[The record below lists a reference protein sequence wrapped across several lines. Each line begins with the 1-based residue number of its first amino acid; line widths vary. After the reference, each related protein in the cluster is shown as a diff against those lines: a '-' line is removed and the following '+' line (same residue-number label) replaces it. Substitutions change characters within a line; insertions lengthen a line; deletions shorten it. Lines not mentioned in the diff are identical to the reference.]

1 MSAAIAASTA
11 GMRRRSARRRLA
23 LAVEPWLYTV
33 PSVFLIAVIMLV
45 PLAVGLSY
53 AFRDLVLLDPDSGGY
68 VGLDNFRQLWADDAF
83 WNALRNTV
91 TWTATSVGLQFA
103 LGLVLALLL
112 DVPFKGRGFVQALV
126 FLPWA
131 VPSFLS
137 GLNWAWLFNPVVG
150 PLPHWFVSLGLM
162 RTPDNLLSSPDHAL
176 WGPIAAN
183 VWWGIPFFAI
193 TLLAALQSIPADL
206 YEAAAMDGAGA
217 VMRFRAITL
226 PFLAPTIAIT
236 VMLRT
241 VWIANFADLIVVMTR
256 GGPADSTQILA
267 SYIFTLAFQ
276 RLDFGYASAVAAV
289 LLMLLL
295 LYAAALVALRQTL
308 LGRS

>member
-1 MSAAIAASTA
+1 MTATATA
-11 GMRRRSARRRLA
+11 GDLAPRRSTRRRLA
-23 LAVEPWLYTV
+23 LALEPWLYTL
-33 PSVFLIAVIMLV
+33 PSVFLIALVMLV
-45 PLAVGLSY
+45 PLALGLSF
-53 AFRDLVLLDPDSGGY
+53 AFRDLVLLDPDSGGF
-68 VGLDNFRQLWADDAF
+68 VGLDNFRQLAGDDAF
-83 WNALRNTV
+83 WSALRNTV
-91 TWTATSVGLQFA
+91 TWTVASVGLQFG

-112 DVPFKGRGFVQALV
+112 DVPFRGRGLVQALV

-162 RTPDNLLSSPDHAL
+162 RTPDNLLSSPDHAI
-176 WGPIAAN
+176 WGPIVAN

-217 VMRFRAITL
+217 LMRFRAITL

-267 SYIFTLAFQ
+267 SYIFTVAFQ
-276 RLDFGYASAVAAV
+276 RLDFGYASAVATV
-289 LLMLLL
+289 LLLLLL
-295 LYAAALVALRQTL
+295 LYAGALVALRQTL
-308 LGRS
+308 LRRS

>member
-1 MSAAIAASTA
+1 MTATATA
-11 GMRRRSARRRLA
+11 GDLAPRRSTRRRLA
-23 LAVEPWLYTV
+23 LALEPWLYTL
-33 PSVFLIAVIMLV
+33 PSVFLIALVMLV
-45 PLAVGLSY
+45 PLALGLSF
-53 AFRDLVLLDPDSGGY
+53 AFRDLVLLDPDSGGF
-68 VGLDNFRQLWADDAF
+68 VGLDNFRQLAGDDAF
-83 WNALRNTV
+83 WGALRNTV
-91 TWTATSVGLQFA
+91 TWTAASVVLQFG

-112 DVPFKGRGFVQALV
+112 DVPFRGRGLVQALV

-150 PLPHWFVSLGLM
+150 PLPHWLVSLGLM
-162 RTPDNLLSSPDHAL
+162 RTPDNLLSSPDHAI
-176 WGPIAAN
+176 WGPIVAN

-217 VMRFRAITL
+217 LMRFRAITL

-267 SYIFTLAFQ
+267 SYIFTVAFQ
-276 RLDFGYASAVAAV
+276 RLDFGYASADA
-289 LLMLLL
+289 
-295 LYAAALVALRQTL
+295 
-308 LGRS
+308 